1 LKTKSFLLVSTENK
15 RMVTYQDKPWLQH
28 YDSGVPA
35 SLAPYPQHPLYKFLA
50 DAAHEHGDSTA
61 ILSSAHLPVVGRVKR
76 ELSYRELHTQS
87 DVLAAALVDMGIKK
101 GERVAIVLPNCAQ
114 FILSFYAI
122 LKAGAV
128 VVATNPTYPPKK
140 LAEQIGDSGAVAV
153 ITLSLFYENIKQ
165 IQQETAAKH
174 VIVTNIK
181 EYLPGVASFLFTI
194 AKEKKEGHR
203 IQKRPEDHWLQD
215 VLGRY
220 AGKKPTVDVQADD
233 LAIFQYTGGTTG
245 VPKAA
250 MSTHAALVAN
260 TLQCQAWLARAG
272 VEEVFMAAIP
282 FFHVFGMVA
291 VMSFAV
297 SLHAMM
303 ITVPNPREI
312 DEVVDCLHRY
322 RATIFMGV
330 PAMFNAINNHEG
342 VVAGKYDL
350 TSIYACIS
358 GSAPLPPAT
367 KRRFEELSGGV
378 ILEGYGMSEAPTAS
392 HVNPVRG
399 VNKTGSIGMPF
410 PDMEARIVSL
420 DDEVSDMPVG
430 EVGELVMY
438 GPQLMRGYHG
448 MPTET
453 ANALREGPDGK
464 KWLYTGDIARMDEDG
479 YFYIVDRK
487 KDMALIGGFN
497 VYPRN
502 VEDVL
507 MEHPAVKEVGVAAI
521 PHPDPKKVGQEALK
535 AWVVV
540 KEGQTLTA
548 DDLIAF
554 ARERLAGYEIPRRIE
569 FVNDLP
575 RTTVGKILRRE
586 LAQMELEAREKA
598 ESTK

>member
-1 LKTKSFLLVSTENK
+1 
-15 RMVTYQDKPWLQH
+15 MVTYQDKPWLQH
-28 YDSGVPA
+28 YDPGVPA
-35 SLAPYPQHPLYKFLA
+35 SLAPYPQYPLYEFLA
-50 DAAHEHGDSTA
+50 HAAQEHGDSTA
-61 ILSSAHLPVVGRVKR
+61 VLSSAHLPAVGRVKR
-76 ELSYRELHTQS
+76 ALSYRDLHNLS
-87 DVLAAALVDMGIKK
+87 DALAAALVDMGIKK
-101 GERVAIVLPNCAQ
+101 GDRVAIVLPNCAQ

-122 LKAGAV
+122 LRAGGV
-128 VVATNPTYPPKK
+128 VVATNPTYPPRK
-140 LAEQIGDSGAVAV
+140 LAEQFIDSGVVAV
-153 ITLSLFYENIKQ
+153 ITMSLFYEHVKEAQ
-165 IQQETAAKH
+165 PETAVKH

-181 EYLPGVASFLFTI
+181 EYLPSVASFLFTV

-220 AGKKPTVDVQADD
+220 AGKKPNVDVQADD

-260 TLQCQAWLARAG
+260 TLQCKAWLSREG
-272 VEEVFMAAIP
+272 SEEVFMAAIP

-303 ITVPNPREI
+303 VTVPNPREI
-312 DEVVDCLHRY
+312 DEVVDCMHRY

-378 ILEGYGMSEAPTAS
+378 ILEGFGMSEAPTAS
-392 HVNPVRG
+392 HVNPVKG

-410 PDMEARIVSL
+410 PDMEMRIVSL

-430 EVGELVMY
+430 EVGEL
-438 GPQLMRGYHG
+438 LM
-448 MPTET
+448 
-453 ANALREGPDGK
+453 
-464 KWLYTGDIARMDEDG
+464 
-479 YFYIVDRK
+479 
-487 KDMALIGGFN
+487 
-497 VYPRN
+497 
-502 VEDVL
+502 
-507 MEHPAVKEVGVAAI
+507 
-521 PHPDPKKVGQEALK
+521 
-535 AWVVV
+535 
-540 KEGQTLTA
+540 
-548 DDLIAF
+548 
-554 ARERLAGYEIPRRIE
+554 
-569 FVNDLP
+569 
-575 RTTVGKILRRE
+575 
-586 LAQMELEAREKA
+586 
-598 ESTK
+598 

>member
-1 LKTKSFLLVSTENK
+1 
-15 RMVTYQDKPWLQH
+15 MVTYQDKPWLQH
-28 YDSGVPA
+28 YDPGVPA
-35 SLAPYPQHPLYKFLA
+35 SLAPYPQYPLYEFLA
-50 DAAHEHGDSTA
+50 HAAQEHGDSTA
-61 ILSSAHLPVVGRVKR
+61 VLSSAHLPAVGRVKR
-76 ELSYRELHTQS
+76 ALSYRDLHNLS
-87 DVLAAALVDMGIKK
+87 DALAAALVDMGIKK
-101 GERVAIVLPNCAQ
+101 GDRVAIVLPNCAQ

-122 LKAGAV
+122 LRAGGV
-128 VVATNPTYPPKK
+128 VVATNPTYPPRK
-140 LAEQIGDSGAVAV
+140 LAEQFIDSGVVAV
-153 ITLSLFYENIKQ
+153 ITMSLFYEHVKEAQ
-165 IQQETAAKH
+165 PETAVKH

-181 EYLPGVASFLFTI
+181 EYLPSVASFLFTV

-220 AGKKPTVDVQADD
+220 AGKKPNVDVQADD

-260 TLQCQAWLARAG
+260 TLQCKAWLSREG
-272 VEEVFMAAIP
+272 SEEVFMAAIP

-303 ITVPNPREI
+303 VTVPNPREI
-312 DEVVDCLHRY
+312 DEVVDCMHRY

-378 ILEGYGMSEAPTAS
+378 ILEGFGMSEAPTAS
-392 HVNPVRG
+392 HVNPVKG

-410 PDMEARIVSL
+410 PDMEMRIVSL

-430 EVGELVMY
+430 EVGELLMY

-487 KDMALIGGFN
+487 KDMALIGGLN

-521 PHPDPKKVGQEALK
+521 PHPDPQKVGQEALK

-548 DDLIAF
+548 DELIAF
-554 ARERLAGYEIPRRIE
+554 AGEQLARFEIPTRIE
-569 FVNDLP
+569 FVTDLP

-586 LAQMELEAREKA
+586 LAQMELEAREKGD
-598 ESTK
+598 STR